1 MTPSPFQAK
10 AEEKEIFTVS
20 EKPEEEAE
28 VLTPKQ
34 EELRKRIID
43 AFYQEEQ
50 DYDEGFPVGG
60 KYLVSTCGEPDED
73 YDDFIRTVREF
84 VEKESAEAEQRGAE
98 RERERLKGEVIS
110 HSVLHPWK
118 EGSLYKGDTW
128 EISKKSLNDIFA
140 ARSAL
145 KPE

>member
-1 MTPSPFQAK
+1 MSPFQAK
-10 AEEKEIFTVS
+10 AEEKEVFTVS

-60 KYLVSTCGEPDED
+60 KYLVSTCGQPDED
-73 YDDFIRTVREF
+73 HDDFIRTVREF

-98 RERERLKGEVIS
+98 RVYHAILDDYENDKQASCHTLLAVA
-110 HSVLHPWK
+110 K
-118 EGSLYKGDTW
+118 EAA
-128 EISKKSLNDIFA
+128 EKS
-140 ARSAL
+140 RSAL